1 MAMSMTVNMNVT
13 MTVTTMSAL
22 SVLLDGEPLLPVAGM
37 SLIVVTVAMVYDVF
51 TIASMSVVIM
61 EDILAVTTV

>member
-1 MAMSMTVNMNVT
+1 MAMSMNVT
-13 MTVTTMSAL
+13 VTVTTMSAF
-22 SVLLDGEPLLPVAGM
+22 SVLLDAEALLPVAGM
-37 SLIVVTVAMVYDVF
+37 SVIVITVAMVYDVF

>member
-1 MAMSMTVNMNVT
+1 MAMSMNVNVT
-13 MTVTTMSAL
+13 VTVATMSAF
-22 SVLLDGEPLLPVAGM
+22 SVLLDAEALLPVAGM
-37 SLIVVTVAMVYDVF
+37 SVIVITVAMVYDVF

>member
-1 MAMSMTVNMNVT
+1 MAMSMNVNVT
-13 MTVTTMSAL
+13 VTVTTMSAF
-22 SVLLDGEPLLPVAGM
+22 SVLLDAEALLPVAGM
-37 SLIVVTVAMVYDVF
+37 SVIVITVAMVYDVF

>member
-1 MAMSMTVNMNVT
+1 MAMSMNVNVT
-13 MTVTTMSAL
+13 VATMSAF
-22 SVLLDGEPLLPVAGM
+22 SVLLDAEALLPVAGM
-37 SLIVVTVAMVYDVF
+37 SVIVITVAMVYDVF